1 MAQRDT
7 SMTAPR
13 VFISHAG
20 EDRQRFVMGFAQRL
34 RENGVDAWLDQWEMK
49 PGDHFVEKIFEQ
61 GLRNADAVIIVLSAA
76 SVNKPWVREELN
88 VSVVKR
94 VQEGLK
100 LIPVVIDACEI
111 PECLQA
117 TLWQRIDD
125 LSSYD
130 DAFQRILAAIFDRS
144 GKPELGKPPERFA
157 APKLPDSTG
166 TDEHVLNAIYLQE
179 VIGNQ
184 SFVALSDLRSTPALA
199 EAPEDEVLASLEIL
213 ESKGLIQLEKP
224 GGPALFASFTTEG
237 FRHFAEAHVEG
248 YQELLASVAAK
259 LLNEDEYEN
268 QAIAAKLDCPIR
280 LTNYL
285 LDVLEAAGHLT
296 LAKYGSGV
304 WEVAHVSPTLKRAF
318 LKQ

>member
-1 MAQRDT
+1 MR
-7 SMTAPR
+7 APR

-20 EDRQRFVMGFAQRL
+20 EDRQRFVMAFAQRL

-61 GLRNADAVIIVLSAA
+61 GLRDADAVIIVLSAA

-125 LSSYD
+125 LHNYD
-130 DAFQRILAAIFDRS
+130 DAFQRILSAIFDRS
-144 GKPELGKPPERFA
+144 GKPDLGKPPERFA

-166 TDEHVLNAIYLQE
+166 TDERVLHAIYLHE
-179 VIGNQ
+179 VVEAKGAIE
-184 SFVALSDLRSTPALA
+184 LTELRATPALA
-199 EAPEDEVLASLEIL
+199 QAPEDEVLASLEIL
-213 ESKGLIQLEKP
+213 ESKELVHLEKP

-248 YQELLASVAAK
+248 YQELLATVAAK
-259 LLNEDEYEN
+259 LLNEDEYVNEE
-268 QAIAAKLDCPIR
+268 IAKKLACPVR
-280 LTNYL
+280 LVNYL
-285 LDVLEAAGHLT
+285 LDVLEAAGHIT
-296 LAKYGSGV
+296 LGKYGTGV
-304 WEVAHVSPTLKRAF
+304 WEVAHVSATLKRAF
-318 LKQ
+318 GG

>member
-1 MAQRDT
+1 
-7 SMTAPR
+7 MTAPR

-20 EDRQRFVMGFAQRL
+20 EDRQRFVMAFAQRL

-125 LSSYD
+125 LSHYD
-130 DAFQRILAAIFDRS
+130 ESFQRILAAIFDRS
-144 GKPELGKPPERFA
+144 GKPALGTPPERFA

-166 TDEHVLNAIYLQE
+166 TDERVLHAIYLHE

-184 SFVALSDLRSTPALA
+184 GFIELGDLRATPALA
-199 EAPEDEVLASLEIL
+199 PAPEDEVLASLEVL
-213 ESKGLIQLEKP
+213 EAKGLVHLERP
-224 GGPALFASFTTEG
+224 GGPALFAGFTTEG

-248 YQELLASVAAK
+248 YKELLGTVAGK
-259 LLNEDEYEN
+259 LLNEDEYLNE
-268 QAIAAKLDCPIR
+268 QLAAKLACPLR
-280 LTNYL
+280 LVNYL
-285 LDVLEAAGHLT
+285 LDVLEGAGHIT
-296 LAKYGSGV
+296 LGKYGSGV
-304 WEVAHVSPTLKRAF
+304 WEVVHISPTLKRAF
-318 LKQ
+318 A

>member
-1 MAQRDT
+1 MAQCDT
-7 SMTAPR
+7 SAVTAPR

-20 EDRQRFVMGFAQRL
+20 EDRQRFVMAFAQRL

-61 GLRNADAVIIVLSAA
+61 GLRDADAVIIVLSAA

-117 TLWQRIDD
+117 TLWQRIED
-125 LSSYD
+125 LQSYD
-130 DAFQRILAAIFDRS
+130 DAFQRILAAIFERS
-144 GKPELGKPPERFA
+144 GKPDLGEPPERFA

-166 TDEHVLNAIYLQE
+166 TDERVLSAIYLHE
-179 VIGNQ
+179 VLGRQ
-184 SFVALSDLRSTPALA
+184 SWVGVSDLRATPALA
-199 EAPEDEVLASLEIL
+199 QAPQDELLASLEIL
-213 ESKGLIQLEKP
+213 ESKGLVRLEKP
-224 GGPALFASFTTEG
+224 GGPALFASFTIEG
-237 FRHFAEAHVEG
+237 FRHFAQAHVEG
-248 YQELLASVAAK
+248 YQELLAAVAAK

-268 QAIAAKLDCPIR
+268 QAIASKLDCPIG
-280 LTNYL
+280 LVNYL
-285 LDVLEAAGHLT
+285 LDVLEAARHIT

-318 LKQ
+318 G

>member
-1 MAQRDT
+1 M
-7 SMTAPR
+7 SAPK
-13 VFISHAG
+13 VFVSHAS
-20 EDRQRFVMGFAQRL
+20 EDRQRFVMAFAQRL

-49 PGDHFVEKIFEQ
+49 PGDSLVDKIFQE
-61 GLRNADAVIIVLSAA
+61 GLRDAQAVIIVLSAA

-117 TLWQRIDD
+117 TLWQRIED
-125 LSSYD
+125 LQSYD
-130 DAFQRILAAIFDRS
+130 DAFQRILAAVFERS
-144 GKPELGKPPERFA
+144 GKPELGQPPERFA

-166 TDEHVLNAIYLQE
+166 TDERVLHAIYLHE
-179 VIGNQ
+179 VVEAKGAIE
-184 SFVALSDLRSTPALA
+184 LTELRATPALA
-199 EAPEDEVLASLEIL
+199 QAPEDEVLASLQIL
-213 ESKGLIQLEKP
+213 ESKGLVQLEKP

-268 QAIAAKLDCPIR
+268 QAIASKLDCPLR
-280 LTNYL
+280 LVNYL
-285 LDVLEAAGHLT
+285 LDVLEAARHIT

-304 WEVAHVSPTLKRAF
+304 WEVAHISPTLKRAF
-318 LKQ
+318 LRQ